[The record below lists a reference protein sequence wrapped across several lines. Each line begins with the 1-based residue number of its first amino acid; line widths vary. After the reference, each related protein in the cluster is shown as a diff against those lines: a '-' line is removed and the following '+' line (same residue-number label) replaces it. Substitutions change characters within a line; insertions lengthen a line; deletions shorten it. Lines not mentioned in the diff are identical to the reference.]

1 VIEGRKVVLL
11 DVFDEGIE
19 MDFEFAGIDAPL
31 SFPIEGFFRECER
44 KLQRMGITLIPPRFI
59 EKIALRGM
67 EIAEL
72 LRSSGV
78 EVFEVYPY
86 ATRKILNIAPKAN
99 KKKEEGRKM
108 ISVELKP
115 LLQRLNP
122 RTTQALE
129 GAAGLC
135 VARGHYEVM
144 VEHLLLKMCDDPD
157 GDVVQVLSHFD
168 VDAVAFLRAVE
179 ETVEALKGG
188 NTGRPV
194 FSPTLMEWIQE
205 AWLLASVELGLPH
218 IRSGVLFSCLCSHP
232 QRFGSGPYLELL
244 EGVGPDELV
253 PWAQNPRRNEKAVR
267 EVMRSIERYGFGAPV
282 VARRATREIIA
293 GHTRVEAARRLGLER
308 IPVRFLDID
317 ERAAHELALV
327 DNRSAEIAEWDESML
342 RQLMEDGLDLSE
354 LGWSEEEV
362 RELAADGLDDVS
374 LDGPDWSGPE
384 QDTRVAFEVIV
395 DSGAEAEIVRDAL
408 RALRARA
415 PSIAVRVMR

>member
-1 VIEGRKVVLL
+1 MAE
-11 DVFDEGIE
+11 
-19 MDFEFAGIDAPL
+19 
-31 SFPIEGFFRECER
+31 
-44 KLQRMGITLIPPRFI
+44 
-59 EKIALRGM
+59 EKA
-67 EIAEL
+67 AE
-72 LRSSGV
+72 
-78 EVFEVYPY
+78 
-86 ATRKILNIAPKAN
+86 
-99 KKKEEGRKM
+99 
-108 ISVELKP
+108 
-115 LLQRLNP
+115 
-122 RTTQALE
+122 
-129 GAAGLC
+129 
-135 VARGHYEVM
+135 
-144 VEHLLLKMCDDPD
+144 
-157 GDVVQVLSHFD
+157 
-168 VDAVAFLRAVE
+168 
-179 ETVEALKGG
+179 
-188 NTGRPV
+188 
-194 FSPTLMEWIQE
+194 W
-205 AWLLASVELGLPH
+205 
-218 IRSGVLFSCLCSHP
+218 
-232 QRFGSGPYLELL
+232 
-244 EGVGPDELV
+244 VGPDELV